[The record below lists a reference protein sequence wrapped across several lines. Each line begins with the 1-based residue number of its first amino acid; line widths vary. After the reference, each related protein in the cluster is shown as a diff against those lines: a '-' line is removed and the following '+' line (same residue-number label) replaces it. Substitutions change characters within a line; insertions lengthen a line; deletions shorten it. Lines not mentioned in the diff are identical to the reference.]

1 MYRQQEK
8 YGRHLN
14 GSSKSVF
21 DGGVFWKKFSR
32 QIDIRDI
39 VVMGWKAVTR
49 QTQRTNPE
57 LSTNINLAIEKG
69 SLKFVIKNG
78 FALSPV
84 GIQNST
90 TRRFA
95 SDWLI

>member
-1 MYRQQEK
+1 M
-8 YGRHLN
+8 G
-14 GSSKSVF
+14 GSSESVF

-32 QIDIRDI
+32 QIGIRDI
-39 VVMGWKAVTR
+39 FIMGWEAVTG
-49 QTQRTNPE
+49 QTKRTNPE

-69 SLKFVIKNG
+69 LLKIVIKSVL
-78 FALSPV
+78 FFSPI

>member
-1 MYRQQEK
+1 LGGTSE
-8 YGRHLN
+8 
-14 GSSKSVF
+14 SVF

-32 QIDIRDI
+32 QIGIRDI
-39 VVMGWKAVTR
+39 FVMGWKAVTR
-49 QTQRTNPE
+49 QTERTNPE
-57 LSTNINLAIEKG
+57 LSTNINLAIEQCL
-69 SLKFVIKNG
+69 LKIVIKNV
-78 FALSPV
+78 FVFSPI